1 MLLGTPTTLPNISD
15 WQAWLADP
23 TTRTIVYAALG
34 LIILV
39 IVLRIFGRRR
49 EAARWAR
56 RQAELRETQ
65 QSLRLRQ
72 EEIKKLADQI
82 WTTSST
88 HRVAGFTIVRQ
99 VDAVFTEGKASSV
112 AAMDLVKALAAR
124 MGANA
129 IINLETRQ
137 GPNGKWYANGDAV
150 VVKNLGGTGAPRS
163 PADETET

>member
-1 MLLGTPTTLPNISD
+1 MLLGVQTTMPNISD
-15 WQAWLADP
+15 WQAWIADP

-39 IVLRIFGRRR
+39 IVLRIVGRRR

-82 WTTSST
+82 WIDQLHLTAW
-88 HRVAGFTIVRQ
+88 HGFTIVRHRS
-99 VDAVFTEGKASSV
+99 TRSSPR
-112 AAMDLVKALAAR
+112 AGPRQRRGAR
-124 MGANA
+124 P
-129 IINLETRQ
+129 I
-137 GPNGKWYANGDAV
+137 
-150 VVKNLGGTGAPRS
+150 
-163 PADETET
+163 